1 MALIDTQQIKEAGI
15 IPTLTTPGSTSNT
28 FTNSGK
34 EIIMIKNSAAESN
47 TVTITATTTSVDIPA
62 FGDLTKSNASLVVTA
77 GSSGFIGP
85 FPLGSYEGT
94 DSAVTFT
101 LSSISSVEIA
111 ILTLES

>member
-1 MALIDTQQIKEAGI
+1 MKTKILIT
-15 IPTLTTPGSTSNT
+15 
-28 FTNSGK
+28 
-34 EIIMIKNSAAESN
+34 
-47 TVTITATTTSVDIPA
+47 
-62 FGDLTKSNASLVVTA
+62 